1 MAVAPDGLPNLKLRL
16 VDVATA
22 LLTQPGELK
31 LPTMRAIA
39 TSAGVAPG
47 AAYRHFQSQN
57 DLFLAVVANLF
68 SQLEA
73 ELQKALTQAQDQF
86 AAVQAMSH
94 AYVNWGIQN
103 QGGYQLLFETT
114 DTAEFLV
121 QGERPGKH
129 LIDVLAHLFSAP
141 NQPMPPHLKQATR
154 LWVSLHGLVSLRTH
168 KTGMTWTTTLAED
181 VDHLVNV
188 YFTNSDN

>member
-1 MAVAPDGLPNLKLRL
+1 MTDATGGLPNLKLRL

-22 LLTQPGELK
+22 LLTQPGERK

-39 TSAGVAPG
+39 TAAGVAPG
-47 AAYRHFQSQN
+47 AAYRHFESQN

-68 SQLEA
+68 AQLES
-73 ELQKALTQAQDQF
+73 ALSQATSQ
-86 AAVQAMSH
+86 AADPLSAVRAMSQ
-94 AYVNWGIQN
+94 AYVNWGIHN

-114 DTAEFLV
+114 DTADFLV
-121 QGERPGKH
+121 QDERPGRH
-129 LIDVLAHLFSAP
+129 LIDVLAALISTP
-141 NQPMPPHLKQATR
+141 QPPSPTHIDQATR

-168 KTGMTWTTTLAED
+168 KTGMSWTTTLPTE
-181 VDHLVNV
+181 VDHLVKV